1 MSMPGAYDRLPT
13 GAKLL
18 LLLSVALLPI
28 GGALVWT
35 SAAALQAAGQQLRDN
50 ADQDARQINGA
61 LGALIARNA
70 LALRLAANGAIR
82 DGSGGAEECEEAT
95 RTLAIAPAVAH
106 RFELEDAAGKP
117 LCATDNFAD
126 LDRPPIA
133 APGQIR
139 LWIARDQR
147 SVLLRTGVVGGS
159 ATTRLPLDELR
170 RAVETA
176 SQTVDSV
183 TLEDGHIKLTVLD
196 RPDAMTGTRLHR
208 TRSPIGNGE
217 LIATIGSEVTSITTL
232 ERLIIILPVAMW
244 ALAALISWFLVT
256 RLLIRPLRRLEAA
269 VVGFEPGIGHHLALP
284 DDLGPSTEIRSL
296 GGAFARAVDRIE
308 LSENQ
313 MGEALEGQRKLVREV
328 HHRVKNNLQVVASLL
343 SIHGRMAEEP
353 EAKAAYSA
361 IGRRVDALAV
371 VHRNHFA
378 ELEENQGIALRPMLS
393 ELATGLRAS
402 APDAARGLAIELDI
416 EHAST
421 TQDAAVAVS
430 FLVTEVVEFSM
441 LDEVPAP
448 IDIFLRRTS
457 ELTAR
462 LTLVSKSL
470 LEDPDPGVA
479 RRQFDRIIEGLARQL
494 RSPLDHKL
502 GRYSVDLPIFPPHSG
517 GASS

>member
-1 MSMPGAYDRLPT
+1 MYDRLPT

-18 LLLSVALLPI
+18 LMLSLALLPI
-28 GGALVWT
+28 GGALVW
-35 SAAALQAAGQQLRDN
+35 SSSNALNAASQQLRDN
-50 ADQDARQINGA
+50 SDQEARQIDDA
-61 LGALIARNA
+61 LNALIARNA
-70 LALRLAANGAIR
+70 LALRLAANAALGDR
-82 DGSGGAEECEEAT
+82 NPNDCEQASQ
-95 RTLAIAPAVAH
+95 TLSIAPAVAN
-106 RFELEDAAGKP
+106 RFELENAAGQP
-117 LCATDNFAD
+117 LCSTATFVD
-126 LDRPPIA
+126 LDRPPLT
-133 APGQIR
+133 APSEIR
-139 LWIARDQR
+139 LWVAEDSR
-147 SVLLRTGVVGGS
+147 SLLLRTGVADGS
-159 ATTRLPLDELR
+159 ATTRLTIDELH
-170 RAVETA
+170 RAIGST
-176 SQTVDSV
+176 SPI
-183 TLEDGHIKLTVLD
+183 IKLVQIDDSHRSLALID
-196 RPDAMTGTRLHR
+196 QRGKGDSPRLHMHR
-208 TRSPIGNGE
+208 LRLANGDVVANIGTEN
-217 LIATIGSEVTSITTL
+217 ASITPL
-232 ERLIIILPVAMW
+232 ERLIIILPVVMW
-244 ALAALISWFLVT
+244 AFAALISWFLVS

-269 VVGFEPGIGHHLALP
+269 VICHEPGAGHYLTLP
-284 DDLGPSTEIRSL
+284 DDLGPATEIRSL

-308 LSENQ
+308 QSEKQ

-402 APDAARGLAIELDI
+402 APEAARGLAIELDV

-421 TQDAAVAVS
+421 TQDAAVAVA
-430 FLVTEVVEFSM
+430 FLVTEVVEYSM

-462 LTLVSKSL
+462 LTLVSRSL
-470 LEDPDPGVA
+470 LEDPDPGVE
-479 RRQFDRIIEGLARQL
+479 RRQFDRIVEGLARQL

-502 GRYSVDLPIFPPHSG
+502 GRYSVDLPVFPPNQ
-517 GASS
+517 ASPSA

>member
-50 ADQDARQINGA
+50 ADQDARQINGS

-183 TLEDGHIKLTVLD
+183 TLEDGHIRLTVLD

-208 TRSPIGNGE
+208 TRPRDGC
-217 LIATIGSEVTSITTL
+217 
-232 ERLIIILPVAMW
+232 
-244 ALAALISWFLVT
+244 
-256 RLLIRPLRRLEAA
+256 
-269 VVGFEPGIGHHLALP
+269 
-284 DDLGPSTEIRSL
+284 D
-296 GGAFARAVDRIE
+296 
-308 LSENQ
+308 
-313 MGEALEGQRKLVREV
+313 
-328 HHRVKNNLQVVASLL
+328 
-343 SIHGRMAEEP
+343 
-353 EAKAAYSA
+353 
-361 IGRRVDALAV
+361 
-371 VHRNHFA
+371 
-378 ELEENQGIALRPMLS
+378 
-393 ELATGLRAS
+393 
-402 APDAARGLAIELDI
+402 
-416 EHAST
+416 
-421 TQDAAVAVS
+421 
-430 FLVTEVVEFSM
+430 
-441 LDEVPAP
+441 
-448 IDIFLRRTS
+448 
-457 ELTAR
+457 
-462 LTLVSKSL
+462 
-470 LEDPDPGVA
+470 
-479 RRQFDRIIEGLARQL
+479 
-494 RSPLDHKL
+494 
-502 GRYSVDLPIFPPHSG
+502 
-517 GASS
+517 

>member
-1 MSMPGAYDRLPT
+1 MRTTGAYGKLPT

-18 LLLSVALLPI
+18 LMLSLALLPI
-28 GGALVWT
+28 GGALVWSSST
-35 SAAALQAAGQQLRDN
+35 ALRAAGQQLRDN
-50 ADQDARQINGA
+50 ADQDARQIDGA

-70 LALRLAANGAIR
+70 LALRLAANGAIHA
-82 DGSGGAEECEEAT
+82 SNGGATECEEAT

-106 RFELEDAAGKP
+106 RFELEDAAGLP
-117 LCATDNFAD
+117 LCATDSFAD
-126 LDRPPIA
+126 LDRPPMA
-133 APGQIR
+133 GPGQIR

-147 SVLLRTGVVGGS
+147 SLLLRTGVVGGS

-170 RAVETA
+170 RAVESA
-176 SQTVDSV
+176 SPTVDSV
-183 TLEDGHIKLTVLD
+183 TLEDGHLKLAVLN
-196 RPDAMTGTRLHR
+196 RPDAMPGTKLHR
-208 TRSPIGNGE
+208 TRAPIGNGE
-217 LIATIGSEVTSITTL
+217 LVADIGSAVASVTTL
-232 ERLIIILPVAMW
+232 ERLVIMLPVLMW
-244 ALAALISWFLVT
+244 AFAALISWVLVT
-256 RLLIRPLRRLEAA
+256 RLLLRPLRRLERA
-269 VVGFEPGIGHHLALP
+269 VVDFEPGVDHHLALP
-284 DDLGPSTEIRSL
+284 DDLGPATEIRSL
-296 GGAFARAVDRIE
+296 GAAFARAVDRIE
-308 LSENQ
+308 LSEKQ

-402 APDAARGLAIELDI
+402 APDTARGLAIELDV

-421 TQDAAVAVS
+421 TQDAAVAVA

-441 LDEVPAP
+441 LDDVPAP

-470 LEDPDPGVA
+470 LEDPDPGVE

-502 GRYSVDLPIFPPHSG
+502 GRYSVDLPVFPQHQ
-517 GASS
+517 SSPMS

>member
-1 MSMPGAYDRLPT
+1 MSGAYDRLPT

-18 LLLSVALLPI
+18 LLLSLVLLPI
-28 GGALVWT
+28 GGALGWSST
-35 SAAALQAAGQQLRDN
+35 TAIHAADEQLRDN
-50 ADQDARQINGA
+50 ANQDARQINGA
-61 LGALIARNA
+61 IGALIARNA
-70 LALRLAANGAIR
+70 LALRIAANGAIHN
-82 DGSGGAEECEEAT
+82 GSASANDCVEAT

-106 RFELEDAAGKP
+106 RFELENSVGQP

-126 LDRPPIA
+126 LDRPPMA
-133 APGQIR
+133 VPGQIR
-139 LWIARDQR
+139 LWIASDQR
-147 SVLLRTGVVGGS
+147 SLLVRTGVVGGS
-159 ATTRLPLDELR
+159 ATTRIPLEEFR

-176 SQTVDSV
+176 SQTVDNV
-183 TLEDGHIKLTVLD
+183 TLEDGHLKLAVLD
-196 RPDAMTGTRLHR
+196 RQDEMTGTQLHR
-208 TRSPIGNGE
+208 TRTPVGNGE
-217 LIATIGSEVTSITTL
+217 LIANISSEFASITTL
-232 ERLIIILPVAMW
+232 ERLIIMLPVAMW
-244 ALAALISWFLVT
+244 AIAALISWLLVN
-256 RLLIRPLRRLEAA
+256 RLLIRPLHRLERA
-269 VVGFEPGIGHHLALP
+269 VVDYEPGTGHHLALP
-284 DDLGPSTEIRSL
+284 DDLGPSTEICSL

-308 LSENQ
+308 LSELQ

-343 SIHGRMAEEP
+343 SIHGRMAEGP

-378 ELEENQGIALRPMLS
+378 EMEENQGIALRPMLS

-402 APDAARGLAIELDI
+402 APDAARGLAIELDV
-416 EHAST
+416 EHSST
-421 TQDAAVAVS
+421 TQDAAVAVA

-441 LDEVPAP
+441 LDDVPAP

-470 LEDPDPGVA
+470 LEDPDPGVE

-494 RSPLDHKL
+494 RTPLDHKL
-502 GRYSVDLPIFPPHSG
+502 GRYSVDLPVFPTIPTSLM
-517 GASS
+517 A

>member
-1 MSMPGAYDRLPT
+1 MPGVYARLPT

-18 LLLSVALLPI
+18 LMLSLALLPI
-28 GGALVWT
+28 GGALVW
-35 SAAALQAAGQQLRDN
+35 SSSNALNAASQQLRDN
-50 ADQDARQINGA
+50 SDQEARQIDDA
-61 LGALIARNA
+61 LNALIARNA
-70 LALRLAANGAIR
+70 LALRLAANAALGDR
-82 DGSGGAEECEEAT
+82 DPNDCEQASQ
-95 RTLAIAPAVAH
+95 TLSIAPAVAH
-106 RFELEDAAGKP
+106 RFELENAAGQP
-117 LCATDNFAD
+117 LCSTATFVD
-126 LDRPPIA
+126 LDRPPLT
-133 APGQIR
+133 APSEIR
-139 LWIARDQR
+139 LWVAVDSR
-147 SVLLRTGVVGGS
+147 SLLLRTGVAGGS
-159 ATTRLPLDELR
+159 ATTRLTIDELR
-170 RAVETA
+170 RAIGST
-176 SQTVDSV
+176 SPI
-183 TLEDGHIKLTVLD
+183 IKLVQIDDSHRGFALID
-196 RPDAMTGTRLHR
+196 QRGKGDSARLHMHR
-208 TRSPIGNGE
+208 LRLANGDVVANIGTENASITPLEE
-217 LIATIGSEVTSITTL
+217 LIIM
-232 ERLIIILPVAMW
+232 LPVVMW
-244 ALAALISWFLVT
+244 ALAALISWFLVS

-269 VVGFEPGIGHHLALP
+269 VTRYEPGVGHYLTLP
-284 DDLGPSTEIRSL
+284 DDLGQATEIRSL

-308 LSENQ
+308 QSEKQ

-402 APDAARGLAIELDI
+402 APEPARGLAIELDV

-421 TQDAAVAVS
+421 TQDAAVAVA
-430 FLVTEVVEFSM
+430 FLVTEVVEYSM

-462 LTLVSKSL
+462 LTLVSRSL
-470 LEDPDPGVA
+470 LEDPDPGVE
-479 RRQFDRIIEGLARQL
+479 RRQFDRIVEGLARQL

-502 GRYSVDLPIFPPHSG
+502 GRYCVDLPVFPPI
-517 GASS
+517 